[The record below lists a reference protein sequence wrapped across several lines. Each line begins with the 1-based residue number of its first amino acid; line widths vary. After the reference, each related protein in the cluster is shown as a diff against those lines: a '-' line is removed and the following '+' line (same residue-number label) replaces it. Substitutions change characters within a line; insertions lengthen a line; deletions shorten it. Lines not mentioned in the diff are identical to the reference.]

1 MGFDGLG
8 LSHCIL
14 DYLNTNGFIEPT
26 EIQKVSIPAL
36 IHDYNDVIVQAE
48 TGSGKTLCF
57 LLPLMELYLKFDISG
72 IPFGEKFN
80 VFSLII
86 APTRELAFQIF
97 NTLDG
102 ICKFLDSKNESKKLL
117 PILFRGGKSAAK
129 ERAHI
134 DAVSKLSQMGAIIST
149 PGKLSNLFNVIT
161 NWTFKNLHLFIID
174 EADRLMEM
182 NFDVELEIILR
193 RLPKQRKNAVYS
205 ATISSLSERLYRIG
219 LKDWKLHSVSSNIVN
234 SNTCYGVMD
243 KLHSIDNL
251 SKISSGSEK
260 IPAGLTNY
268 YSIVNMT
275 DKFDYL
281 HKFISHLL
289 YTGANKCIMFFLT
302 CDFVDYINMAL
313 DKLNPKFKLIKI
325 HRKMNQRDRELAF
338 KEFKQTTNQL
348 TILLA
353 TDLFS
358 RGIDVQNVDWIFQF
372 DAPQDPSIYL
382 HRSGRTARAGSTGYS
397 IILLDNNEISFI
409 EFIKSKNVDLIQW
422 NFEDFTSGANP
433 FGETINTSI
442 PTLLR
447 SIAEKDR
454 QFMLSANKAFVSY
467 VRAYSEHILKYT
479 FNISVCDLGGLATLL
494 GVLRMPRVKE
504 ILGRKFNFTPS
515 LVNPKS
521 VPFLCA
527 EMEAKRL
534 KELEENEANNSR
546 LNSLK
551 NEIKNVSQDKYT
563 RKKKGNGKTKKNR
576 TRSEKR
582 NAKRNE
588 MNVEWLEFSRE
599 ENLVKKL
606 KKGKISKD
614 LFDKLTS

>member
-1 MGFDGLG
+1 
-8 LSHCIL
+8 
-14 DYLNTNGFIEPT
+14 
-26 EIQKVSIPAL
+26 
-36 IHDYNDVIVQAE
+36 
-48 TGSGKTLCF
+48 
-57 LLPLMELYLKFDISG
+57 MELYLKFDISG

-281 HKFISHLL
+281 HKFIR
-289 YTGANKCIMFFLT
+289 
-302 CDFVDYINMAL
+302 L
-313 DKLNPKFKLIKI
+313 DI
-325 HRKMNQRDRELAF
+325 
-338 KEFKQTTNQL
+338 
-348 TILLA
+348 
-353 TDLFS
+353 
-358 RGIDVQNVDWIFQF
+358 V
-372 DAPQDPSIYL
+372 
-382 HRSGRTARAGSTGYS
+382 
-397 IILLDNNEISFI
+397 
-409 EFIKSKNVDLIQW
+409 
-422 NFEDFTSGANP
+422 
-433 FGETINTSI
+433 
-442 PTLLR
+442 
-447 SIAEKDR
+447 
-454 QFMLSANKAFVSY
+454 
-467 VRAYSEHILKYT
+467 
-479 FNISVCDLGGLATLL
+479 
-494 GVLRMPRVKE
+494 
-504 ILGRKFNFTPS
+504 
-515 LVNPKS
+515 
-521 VPFLCA
+521 
-527 EMEAKRL
+527 
-534 KELEENEANNSR
+534 
-546 LNSLK
+546 
-551 NEIKNVSQDKYT
+551 
-563 RKKKGNGKTKKNR
+563 
-576 TRSEKR
+576 
-582 NAKRNE
+582 
-588 MNVEWLEFSRE
+588 
-599 ENLVKKL
+599 
-606 KKGKISKD
+606 
-614 LFDKLTS
+614 